1 MWANWQVVV
10 TTEPGSVE
18 HIPAEAA
25 STYAKL
31 AAACGAAYYQQ
42 VADEVSTELEPGGAV
57 LDVGTGPGYL
67 PVTLADQVPE
77 IRVYAFDFTREL
89 LPYGHQEASRR
100 GVADR
105 VSFFA
110 ADTYSIPAADRSYA
124 GLVCTGVL
132 HTLDEP
138 AAALA
143 EFYRVL
149 EPGGTAWVFDPTI
162 LDVPD
167 DPAELDVDLTEPE
180 REIFEAYGVRAEDEQ
195 RPLPV
200 DRAEQLAADSPF
212 AEFSIEVGDR
222 NDVRLYLHRN

>member
-1 MWANWQVVV
+1 MV

-31 AAACGAAYYQQ
+31 SAAYGGAYYQQ
-42 VADEVSTELEPGGAV
+42 VTDTISADLEPSGTV
-57 LDVGTGPGYL
+57 LDVGTGPGQL
-67 PVTLADQVPE
+67 PVTLAEQMPE
-77 IRVYAFDFTREL
+77 VRVHAFDFTREL
-89 LPYGHQEASRR
+89 LIYGRREASRQ

-110 ADTYSIPAADRSYA
+110 ADCYAIPAADRSYA
-124 GLVCTGVL
+124 GVVCTGVL

-138 AAALA
+138 AAPLT
-143 EFYRVL
+143 EFHRVL

-162 LDVPD
+162 LDVPED
-167 DPAELDVDLTEPE
+167 AADLDPEFTDRE

-200 DRAEQLAADSPF
+200 DRAEELAANSPF
-212 AEFSIEVGDR
+212 TDWSIEVGDR
-222 NDVRLYLHRN
+222 NDVRLHLKRD